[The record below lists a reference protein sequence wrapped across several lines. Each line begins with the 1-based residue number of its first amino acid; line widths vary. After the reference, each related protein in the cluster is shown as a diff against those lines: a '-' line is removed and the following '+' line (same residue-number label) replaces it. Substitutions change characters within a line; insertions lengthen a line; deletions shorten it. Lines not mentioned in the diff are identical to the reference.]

1 MMVCVPIMAARTG
14 NAGLSTAALALSL
27 EKLRSLQ
34 PELFAPRSWT
44 KFLRENGYRLG
55 ALNEDVEY
63 WKRQFAEHLRAGV
76 AEAAIVAAASPL
88 MIAAYAGELDCIAML
103 RFEGRFAQRNPL
115 NVGSRL
121 LSVNNYLEW
130 NFWLPEDLAPGPR
143 ASGKYRNFAPLI
155 ADFLVDDAGTVERL
169 KAAIPERLWKRAE
182 SLGREYLLASG
193 EKARDGRPLL
203 CHLPAKK

>member
-1 MMVCVPIMAARTG
+1 MT
-14 NAGLSTAALALSL
+14 TLALSL
-27 EKLRSLQ
+27 EKLRALQ

-55 ALNEDVEY
+55 ALNEDVEF
-63 WKRQFAEHLRAGV
+63 WKRQFAEHLRGGV
-76 AEAAIVAAASPL
+76 AEAAVVASAAPL
-88 MIAAYAGELDCIAML
+88 LIAAYAGELDCIAML

-115 NVGSRL
+115 RVGTRL
-121 LSVNNYLEW
+121 LSSTNYLEW
-130 NFWLPEDLAPGPR
+130 NFWLPEDLRPGPR

-155 ADFLVDDAGTVERL
+155 ADFLTEDAGSVERL
-169 KAAIPERLWKRAE
+169 KTEIPERLWKRVE
-182 SLGREYLLASG
+182 SLGREYLAANG